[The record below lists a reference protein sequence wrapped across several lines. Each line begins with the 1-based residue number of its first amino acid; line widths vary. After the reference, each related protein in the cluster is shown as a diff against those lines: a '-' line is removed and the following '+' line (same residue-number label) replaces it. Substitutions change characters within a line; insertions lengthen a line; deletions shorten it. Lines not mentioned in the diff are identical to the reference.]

1 MQYIDILG
9 PKGNAFALMGEAKN
23 LGKQIGLDKEEIDEI
38 IAEMKDGDYGNL
50 CDVFERNFGHI
61 VQLRSEALDEVVE
74 NYGYEDDYEDN
85 DNWDMDG
92 DALASA
98 GYGTDEDYGYYG
110 DEGEW

>member
-1 MQYIDILG
+1 MQYIDITG

-23 LGKQIGLDKEEIDEI
+23 IAEQIGLERDEI
-38 IAEMKDGDYGNL
+38 NEILAEMKAGDYDNL

-61 VQLRSEALDEVVE
+61 VQLTNGHEDEDYD
-74 NYGYEDDYEDN
+74 NYEDDGD
-85 DNWDMDG
+85 WMDG

-110 DEGEW
+110 EDY

>member
-1 MQYIDILG
+1 MQYIDITG

-23 LGKQIGLDKEEIDEI
+23 IAEQIGLEKDEI
-38 IAEMKDGDYGNL
+38 NEILAEMKAGDYDNL
-50 CDVFERNFGHI
+50 CNVFETHFGHI
-61 VQLRSEALDEVVE
+61 VQLTSGDLEDYDD
-74 NYGYEDDYEDN
+74 NYED

-110 DEGEW
+110 EDY

>member
-23 LGKQIGLDKEEIDEI
+23 IAEQIGLDKDEI
-38 IAEMKDGDYGNL
+38 NEILAEMQEGDYHNL
-50 CDVFERNFGHI
+50 CNVFETHFGHI
-61 VQLRSEALDEVVE
+61 VQLTSGDLEEFEQDYDD
-74 NYGYEDDYEDN
+74 NYEN

-110 DEGEW
+110 EDY